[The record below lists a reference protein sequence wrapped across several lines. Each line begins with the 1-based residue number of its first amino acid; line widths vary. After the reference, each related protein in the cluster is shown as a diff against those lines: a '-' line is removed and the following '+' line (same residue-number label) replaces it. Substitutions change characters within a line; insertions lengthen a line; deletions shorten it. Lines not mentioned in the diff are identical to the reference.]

1 MDKSSLKASGIK
13 KTITVRELYEHTRK
27 NLDLKIINSEASFDR
42 LITERE
48 LHRPGLAFSG
58 FIEVFTYWR
67 VQIVGNSEIGYL
79 NTLTPEQRLKSIQTV
94 LEFDLP
100 CIIFTSNN
108 HPHQEMID
116 IANEKGVTLFQSPHR
131 STLITYQIGEYLDSV
146 FAPSTTVHGSLIDV
160 YGVGM
165 LIIGD
170 AAVGKSEL
178 TLDLVERGH
187 ELVADDVVQITKTG
201 TSKLQGEPNKIL
213 THHMEIRGLGII
225 DIKRMFGIR
234 AIRGKKDIDIVLSLE
249 HMDKDRDYER
259 IGVDENT
266 IEILG
271 VEVPLVELPL
281 LVGKNITVIA
291 EAAALNH
298 KLKEHGEHVAKE
310 FNDKLIQSMLR
321 EADLKGPI
329 RDD

>member
-1 MDKSSLKASGIK
+1 MNIK
-13 KTITVRELYEHTRK
+13 KSITVKELYENTGER
-27 NLDLKIINSEASFDR
+27 LELLVINGEYSFDR
-42 LITERE
+42 KITERE
-48 LHRPGLAFSG
+48 LHRPGLAFGG

-67 VQIVGNSEIGYL
+67 VQIIGNSEIGYL
-79 NTLTPEQRLKSIQTV
+79 NTLSPEQRIKSIKTV

-100 CIIFTSNN
+100 CIIFTSDN

-116 IANEKGVTLFQSPHR
+116 IANEKGITLFSSPHQ

-146 FAPSTTVHGSLIDV
+146 FAPATTKHGSLIDV

-165 LIIGD
+165 LILGD

-187 ELVADDVVQITKTG
+187 QLVADDVVQITQTG
-201 TSKLQGEPNKIL
+201 TNRLQGESNRVL

-249 HMDKDRDYER
+249 KMNKKREYER

-271 VEVPLVELPL
+271 VSVNLVELPL
-281 LVGKNITVIA
+281 VIGKNITVIA

-298 KLKEHGEHVAKE
+298 KLKEHGEHAAKE
-310 FNDKLIQSMLR
+310 FNEKLIQTML
-321 EADLKGPI
+321 EKQDE
-329 RDD
+329 

>member
-1 MDKSSLKASGIK
+1 MNNLKQTNNTSGKKS
-13 KTITVRELYEHTRK
+13 ITVRELYEHTAER
-27 NLDLKIINSEASFDR
+27 LELEIINSKASFGR

-67 VQIVGNSEIGYL
+67 VQIMGNSEIGYL
-79 NTLTPEQRLKSIQTV
+79 NTLDREARIKAIRTV
-94 LEFDLP
+94 LSFDLP
-100 CIIFTSNN
+100 CIIFTSHNY
-108 HPHQEMID
+108 PPKEMIE
-116 IANEKGVTLFQSPHR
+116 IANEKGISLLSSPHR
-131 STLITYQIGEYLDSV
+131 STLITYQLGEYLDSV
-146 FAPSTTVHGSLIDV
+146 FAPTTSVHGSLVDV

-165 LIIGD
+165 LIMGD

-178 TLDLVERGH
+178 TLDLIERGH
-187 ELVADDVVQITKTG
+187 ELVADDIVVITKTG
-201 TSKLQGEPNKIL
+201 TNRLQGEPNRVL

-234 AIRGKKDIDIVLSLE
+234 AIRGKKDIEIVLSLE
-249 HMDKDRDYER
+249 QMDPEREYER
-259 IGVDENT
+259 IGVDENF
-266 IEILG
+266 IEIL
-271 VEVPLVELPL
+271 EVKVHQVVLPL

-310 FNDKLIQSMLR
+310 FNDNLIESML
-321 EADLKGPI
+321 KKTH
-329 RDD
+329 

>member
-1 MDKSSLKASGIK
+1 MSEPSIKEINVKKS
-13 KTITVRELYEHTRK
+13 ITVRELYEHTEKR
-27 NLDLKIINSEASFDR
+27 LELKVINNEASFDR
-42 LITERE
+42 EITERE

-79 NTLTPEQRLKSIQTV
+79 NTLSPEQRLKSIRTV

-100 CIIFTSNN
+100 CIIFTSDN
-108 HPHQEMID
+108 HPHAEMID
-116 IANEKGVTLFQSPHR
+116 IANEMGITLFTSPHQ
-131 STLITYQIGEYLDSV
+131 STLITYQIGEYLDSI
-146 FAPSTTVHGSLIDV
+146 FAPTTSVHGSLVDV

-165 LIIGD
+165 LIMGD

-178 TLDLVERGH
+178 TLDLIERGH
-187 ELVADDVVQITKTG
+187 ELVADDVVQVTQTG
-201 TSKLQGEPNKIL
+201 TNRLQGEPNRVL

-234 AIRGKKDIDIVLSLE
+234 AIRGKKDIGIVLSLE
-249 HMDKDRDYER
+249 SMDKEREYER
-259 IGVDENT
+259 IGVDETT

-271 VEVPLVELPL
+271 VQVPLVELPL

-298 KLKEHGEHVAKE
+298 KLKEHGEHAAKE
-310 FNDKLIQSMLR
+310 FNDKLIQSMLLDQDK
-321 EADLKGPI
+321 ENWDKL
-329 RDD
+329 

>member
-1 MDKSSLKASGIK
+1 MNKPSIK
-13 KTITVRELYEHTRK
+13 KVPVKKSITVKELYEYTRK
-27 NLDLKIINSEASFDR
+27 RLELKVINSEYSFER
-42 LITERE
+42 KITERE

-67 VQIVGNSEIGYL
+67 VQIIGNSEIGYL
-79 NTLTPEQRLKSIQTV
+79 NTLSPKQRKKSIQTV

-100 CIIFTSNN
+100 CIIFTNN
-108 HPHQEMID
+108 NFPPQEMIE
-116 IANEKGVTLFQSPHR
+116 IANEKGITLFSSPHQ

-146 FAPSTTVHGSLIDV
+146 FAPTTSMHGSLIDV

-165 LIIGD
+165 LIIGE

-178 TLDLVERGH
+178 TLDLIERGH
-187 ELVADDVVQITKTG
+187 ELVADDVVQITQTG
-201 TSKLQGEPNKIL
+201 TNRLQGESNRIL

-225 DIKRMFGIR
+225 DIRRMFGIR

-249 HMDKDRDYER
+249 PMDKSRDYER

-266 IEILG
+266 IDILG
-271 VEVPLVELPL
+271 VSVHLVEMPL

-298 KLKEHGEHVAKE
+298 KLKEHGEHAAKE
-310 FNDKLIQSMLR
+310 FNDRLIQSMLPKKD
-321 EADLKGPI
+321 E
-329 RDD
+329 